1 MKIIEIINTNH
12 IFGVGQIS
20 HNPRDYF
27 LDCNG
32 SLLYS
37 FIKGEPDAVIKT
49 EGYDINI
56 KVASGFCLQVSTAD
70 GWLINVSKQLI
81 NTASPEC
88 CVAAAEERLR
98 LIELQKSAM
107 NCLEARRKAARL
119 TRAEL
124 AELSGLHPQLIA
136 KYETG
141 ERDIE
146 GASYRSIKKLANAL
160 QCKPEDIA

>member
-1 MKIIEIINTNH
+1 MKIIEIIDTNH
-12 IFGVGQIS
+12 IFGFGQIS
-20 HNPRDYF
+20 HAPREYY
-27 LDCNG
+27 LDSNG

-37 FIKGEPDAVIKT
+37 FIKGEPDAIIKT

-56 KVASGFCLQVSTAD
+56 KVASGFCLQIATAD
-70 GWLINVSKQLI
+70 GWRYNVGKQLI

-98 LIELQKSAM
+98 LIELQMLDM
-107 NCLEARRKAARL
+107 NRLEAHRKAACL
-119 TRAEL
+119 TRAKL
-124 AELSGLHPQLIA
+124 AELSGVHPQLIA

-146 GASYRSIKKLANAL
+146 GASYRNIKKLANAL

>member
-12 IFGVGQIS
+12 IFGFGQIS
-20 HNPRDYF
+20 HDPREYF

-37 FIKGEPDAVIKT
+37 FIKGKPDAIIRT
-49 EGYDINI
+49 ERYDINV
-56 KVASGFCLQVSTAD
+56 KVASGFCLQIVTAD
-70 GWLINVSKQLI
+70 GWRYNVGKQLI

-98 LIELQKSAM
+98 LIELQMLDM
-107 NCLEARRKAARL
+107 NRLEAHRKAAGL
-119 TRAEL
+119 TRAKL

-146 GASYRSIKKLANAL
+146 GASYRNVKKLASAL

>member
-1 MKIIEIINTNH
+1 MKIIEIIDTNH

-20 HNPRDYF
+20 HDPREYY

-37 FIKGEPDAVIKT
+37 FIKGEPDAIIRT
-49 EGYDINI
+49 ERYDINV
-56 KVASGFCLQVSTAD
+56 KVASGFCLQIATAD
-70 GWLINVSKQLI
+70 GWRYNVGKQLI

-88 CVAAAEERLR
+88 CVATAEEHLR
-98 LIELQKSAM
+98 LIELQALSLSK
-107 NCLEARRKAARL
+107 LEARRKAAGL
-119 TRAEL
+119 TRAKL
-124 AELSGLHPQLIA
+124 AELSGVHPQLIA

-141 ERDIE
+141 ERDID
-146 GASYRSIKKLANAL
+146 GASFRSIKKLASAL

>member
-1 MKIIEIINTNH
+1 MEIIEIINTNR

-27 LDCNG
+27 FDCNG
-32 SLLYS
+32 GSLYNWL
-37 FIKGEPDAVIKT
+37 KGEPDAVIRT

-56 KVASGFCLQVSTAD
+56 KVASGFCLQIATAD
-70 GWLINVSKQLI
+70 GWRITVSKQLI
-81 NTASPEC
+81 NTASPED
-88 CVAAAEERLR
+88 CVAAAEEQLK

-107 NCLEARRKAARL
+107 SRLEAHRKAAGL
-119 TRAEL
+119 TRAKL
-124 AELSGLHPQLIA
+124 SELSGVHPQLIA
-136 KYETG
+136 KYESG

-146 GASYRSIKKLANAL
+146 GASFKTVKKLANAL

>member
-1 MKIIEIINTNH
+1 MEIIEIINTNR
-12 IFGVGQIS
+12 IFVSGQAS
-20 HNPRDYF
+20 RNPREYF

-49 EGYDINI
+49 DSYNVNV
-56 KVASGFCLQVSTAD
+56 KVAGGFCLQISTVG
-70 GWLINVSKQLI
+70 GWRVDVDKQLL

-88 CVAAAEERLR
+88 CVAAAEEQLR

-107 NCLEARRKAARL
+107 SRLEVRRKAAGL
-119 TRAEL
+119 TRAKL
-124 AELSGLHPQLIA
+124 SELSGVHPQLIA
-136 KYETG
+136 KYESG

-146 GASYRSIKKLANAL
+146 GASFKTVKKLALAL